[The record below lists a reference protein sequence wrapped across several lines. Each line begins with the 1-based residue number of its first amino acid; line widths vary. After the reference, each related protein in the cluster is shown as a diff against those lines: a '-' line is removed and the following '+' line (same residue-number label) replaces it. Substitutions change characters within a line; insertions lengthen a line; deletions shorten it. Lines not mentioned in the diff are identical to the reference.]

1 MTAHTTIPRE
11 PRHGASAVGSTP
23 GEGLDVQKMPGHW
36 VLARLGKRVLR
47 PGGLE
52 LTRWLVGTL
61 DIGGEDRVVEFAPG
75 LCRTAQMVLARAPA
89 GYTAVERDADA
100 ARIVRRWLP
109 DEDPH
114 RQVITGSAQNT
125 GLPDRC
131 ASVVYGEAMLTMQPE
146 TRRRQIIAEAF
157 RLLQPGGRYGI
168 HELAL
173 DQIDPDDAEKTQA
186 IRKQITSAI
195 HHQAYPMRVED
206 WAAMLEEAGFRIER
220 RHTVPMALLEP
231 VRLIRDE
238 GVLGALRFAGRLLAR
253 GPERRRVLEMKRTF
267 RSLRPH
273 LAAVGL
279 IARKP
284 AE

>member
-1 MTAHTTIPRE
+1 MTVQTDISHESPRTAADAMPGQGLE
-11 PRHGASAVGSTP
+11 VG
-23 GEGLDVQKMPGHW
+23 KMPGHW

-52 LTRWLVGTL
+52 LTRWLVNTL
-61 DIGGEDRVVEFAPG
+61 DIGREDRVVEFAPG
-75 LCRTAQMVLARAPA
+75 MGRTAQMVLAQQPHA
-89 GYTAVERDADA
+89 YTAIERDPEA
-100 ARIVRRWLP
+100 ARIVQRWLAT
-109 DEDPH
+109 EDAD
-114 RQVITGSAQNT
+114 RQVISGQAQET
-125 GLPDRC
+125 GLADAC
-131 ASVVYGEAMLTMQPE
+131 ASVVYGEAMLTMQPD

-206 WAAMLEEAGFRIER
+206 WAAMLEGAGFRVEQR
-220 RHTVPMALLEP
+220 RTVPMALLEP
-231 VRLIRDE
+231 RRLIRDE
-238 GVLGALRFAGRLLAR
+238 GLVGAMRFAGRLLTR
-253 GPERRRVLEMKRTF
+253 RPERRRVLEMKRTF

-279 IARKP
+279 IASKP
-284 AE
+284 